1 MGEDNF
7 AMGYALGQ
15 DSGSN
20 NGGMFGGDGWWA
32 LIIFAIIFGWG
43 RGGFGGFGGG
53 SGGGGC
59 ECGGSAR
66 SAVYD
71 GFALNN
77 LDSGIRSI
85 QQGICDS
92 TYSLNNTLMSGFHGV
107 DNGLCNLSRQFSD
120 CCCENR
126 AAIAQV
132 RYDMATQA
140 CETRNAIQNSTRD
153 IVDNANANTRSIL
166 DFLVQDKISSLQAEN
181 QDLRR
186 AASQDRQNAYLTTF
200 ITAQNQQLRQEI
212 APVPVP
218 SYSVPAPYPYCVGS
232 SNYSGHSGC
241 GCGCGCG
248 I

>member
-92 TYSLNNTLMSGFHGV
+92 TYSLNNTLTSGFHGV
-107 DNGLCNLSRQFSD
+107 DNGLCNLSRQLSD

-232 SNYSGHSGC
+232 SNYSGHSAC

>member
-1 MGEDNF
+1 MGDDNF

-15 DSGSN
+15 DSGGGSN
-20 NGGMFGGDGWWA
+20 SMFGGDGWWA
-32 LIIFAIIFGWG
+32 LIIFAMIFGWG
-43 RGGFGGFGGG
+43 RGGFGGGYGGGDGGG
-53 SGGGGC
+53 S
-59 ECGGSAR
+59 ETRTAI
-66 SAVYD
+66 YD
-71 GFALNN
+71 GFTMNN
-77 LDSGIRSI
+77 IENGIRGI

-92 TYSLNNTLMSGFHGV
+92 TYALNNAITSGFHGV
-107 DNGLCNLSRQFSD
+107 DTGLCGLGKQISD

-140 CETRNAIQNSTRD
+140 CDTRHAIQESTRD
-153 IVDNANANTRSIL
+153 LLENQNANTRSIL
-166 DFLVQDKISSLQAEN
+166 DFLVNDKISTLQAEN

-200 ITAQNQQLRQEI
+200 ITAQNQQLRNEI

-218 SYSVPAPYPYCVGS
+218 SYSVPAPYPYCVGGG
-232 SNYSGHSGC
+232 YSAGGC

-248 I
+248 V

>member
-1 MGEDNF
+1 MAEDNF

-15 DSGSN
+15 DSNSN

-32 LIIFAIIFGWG
+32 LIIFAMIFGWG
-43 RGGFGGFGGG
+43 NGGFGGG
-53 SGGGGC
+53 YGGGG
-59 ECGGSAR
+59 GGETRTAI
-66 SAVYD
+66 YD
-71 GFALNN
+71 GFTMNN
-77 LDSGIRSI
+77 IENGIRGI

-92 TYSLNNTLMSGFHGV
+92 TYSLNNTLMNGFHGV
-107 DNGLCNLSRQFSD
+107 DNGLCGLSRQLSE
-120 CCCENR
+120 CCCDNR

-140 CETRNAIQNSTRD
+140 CDTRNVIQNSTRD
-153 IVDNANANTRSIL
+153 IIENQNCNTRSIL
-166 DFLVQDKISSLQAEN
+166 DFLVNDKISTLQAEN

-200 ITAQNQQLRQEI
+200 ITAQNQQLRNEI

-218 SYSVPAPYPYCVGS
+218 SYSVPAPYPYCVGG
-232 SNYSGHSGC
+232 SGYGGGSC

-248 I
+248 V

>member
-32 LIIFAIIFGWG
+32 LIIFAMIFGWG
-43 RGGFGGFGGG
+43 RGGFGGGFSGGG
-53 SGGGGC
+53 SGC

-66 SAVYD
+66 TAVYD

-77 LDSGIRSI
+77 LDGGIRGI

-92 TYSLNNTLMSGFHGV
+92 TYALNNAITGGFHGV
-107 DNGLCNLSRQFSD
+107 DSSLCSLSRQLSE

-140 CETRNAIQNSTRD
+140 CDTRNAISTSTRD
-153 IVDNANANTRSIL
+153 LIENQNANTRSIL
-166 DFLVQDKISSLQAEN
+166 DFLVQDKITSLQAEN
-181 QDLRR
+181 QELRR
-186 AASQDRQNAYLTTF
+186 SASQDRQNAYLTTF

-212 APVPVP
+212 APIPVP
-218 SYSVPAPYPYCVGS
+218 SYTVPAPYPYCAGGS
-232 SNYSGHSGC
+232 GYSYGC
-241 GCGCGCG
+241 GCGCGV
-248 I
+248 